1 MAVVSRR
8 TMLTGA
14 AATTAVTA
22 VGSIDAPRPA
32 QAATSMDLF
41 LGLSSALTGISVD
54 RLNPRRQAAGQRFPR
69 DTLDLKQAYYERA
82 QNYPELEQ
90 LLELYNVNSDKPDKD
105 AIAKIILDD
114 PNVRFLARSIILAWY
129 LGAWYEPADLKNPRS
144 VPPPIPF
151 QVISPTTYTQGFVW
165 RVAQAHPMGYSEWAF
180 GYWSEPPTQ
189 SLDDFIR

>member
-1 MAVVSRR
+1 MTTVSRR

-22 VGSIDAPRPA
+22 VGSIDATRA
-32 QAATSMDLF
+32 ADAATSMDLF

-54 RLNPRRQAAGQRFPR
+54 RLNPRRQPGQRFPR
-69 DTLDLKQAYYERA
+69 DTLNVKQAYYERA
-82 QNYPELEQ
+82 QNYPEFEQ
-90 LLELYNVNSDKPDKD
+90 LLKLYNVNSDKPDKD
-105 AIAKIILDD
+105 AIAKVILDD

-144 VPPPIPF
+144 VPPPISF
-151 QVISPTTYTQGFVW
+151 QVISSTTYTQGFVW
-165 RVAQAHPMGYSEWAF
+165 RVAQAHPMGYSESAF

-189 SLDDFIR
+189 SLDDFVR

>member
-1 MAVVSRR
+1 MTTVSRR

-22 VGSIDAPRPA
+22 VGSIDATRPA
-32 QAATSMDLF
+32 EAATSMDLF

-54 RLNPRRQAAGQRFPR
+54 RLNPRRQPDQRFPR
-69 DTLDLKQAYYERA
+69 DTLDVKQAYYERA
-82 QNYPELEQ
+82 QNYPEFEQ
-90 LLELYNVNSDKPDKD
+90 LLKLYNVNSEKQDKD

-129 LGAWYEPADLKNPRS
+129 LGAWYEPADLKTRS

-165 RVAQAHPMGYSEWAF
+165 RVAQTHPMGYSEWAF

-189 SLDDFIR
+189 SLDDFIK